1 MKEERG
7 VSEADRIRLLAAK
20 LAALTAEIVDVL
32 NIAADGIEGE
42 GEEDDE
48 RQS

>member
-1 MKEERG
+1 MNQQD
-7 VSEADRIRLLAAK
+7 VSEADRIRLLAVK

-42 GEEDDE
+42 EEADGE
-48 RQS
+48 